1 MDTLIEG
8 KYEVIAKLK
17 EGGMGSVF
25 KVRHVL
31 LDDVRVI
38 KVMRPQIEGDAD
50 AQRRF
55 QQEAR
60 LATSLKHPNIADLM
74 DFSVDANGNFYMV
87 MEYIEGVTLAELVA
101 ARGPLA
107 LKTALE
113 IADQTLRALSYLH
126 KRGIVHRDIAPDNLM
141 VSKGPD
147 DRIVVKLID
156 LGIAK
161 DTSVEGMTQAGIFL
175 GKLKYASPEQ
185 LGALPAGQKLDTR
198 SDLYSFGCV
207 LYQLLTGHSPY
218 KADAPQQYLILHLT
232 EQPRPFE
239 KTDPEGR
246 VPEDVRRAV
255 MRALAKKRED
265 RWQTADD
272 LAMELR
278 RCRAELSGLGHRATS
293 SARLAPVPEAVE
305 VKERE
310 ERREPEPREEVGG
323 KTEIISTQATLSRSK
338 SAVRLPAVTPS
349 APAPPPPPS
358 PPPPRPRPASPVR
371 ERILS
376 TAWERKAGDRAPR
389 PGPWWRQ
396 PAAIVGAIAVV
407 AGVLTAAV
415 VGLRSGSGGD
425 AEPTPV
431 PTARAQVPTAVAA
444 VVPTATPEPAPTPAT
459 TASPPATFAS
469 VPTPEPPPRA
479 TVPSQVNVPEA
490 ATPRPRATRAAVP
503 TPAPT
508 PPPPTKVL
516 PTLVPTPAGPTPE
529 EEAQRYMTTGIASL
543 AKDDL
548 AGAMKSFNR
557 ALELNPRNENARLG
571 RARTHLRLKDFD
583 AAIRDATSVLE
594 ADPKETSALLTRGLA
609 RQSKRDLAGALADF
623 SEAIAQKPNDAAAYR
638 YRATVRRQTRD
649 GAGAAADE
657 RKAAELSR

>member
-113 IADQTLRALSYLH
+113 VADQTLRALSYLH

-185 LGALPAGQKLDTR
+185 LGALPPGQKLDTR

-218 KADAPQQYLILHLT
+218 KAEAPQQYLILHLT
-232 EQPRPFE
+232 EAPRPFE

-265 RWQTADD
+265 RWQTADEF
-272 LAMELR
+272 AMELR
-278 RCRAELSGLGHRATS
+278 RCRAELSGLGRAS
-293 SARLAPVPEAVE
+293 SATRLAPVVPDARPAKEA
-305 VKERE
+305 KQRP
-310 ERREPEPREEVGG
+310 EPEPAEEVGG
-323 KTEIISTQATLSRSK
+323 KTEIIVPHATLTRAK
-338 SAVRLPAVTPS
+338 SAVRIPAVTPQ
-349 APAPPPPPS
+349 APPPPP
-358 PPPPRPRPASPVR
+358 PPPPRPVQKLR
-371 ERILS
+371 ERLQT
-376 TAWERKAGDRAPR
+376 TAWERMKTDR
-389 PGPWWRQ
+389 GPA
-396 PAAIVGAIAVV
+396 PAADWRKSAAVLGGIAVV
-407 AGVLTAAV
+407 AGLLTAAV
-415 VGLRSGSGGD
+415 VGLRSCSGGN
-425 AEPTPV
+425 ARPTAIATAVVATPTAVVAVQPTAMPEPTP
-431 PTARAQVPTAVAA
+431 A
-444 VVPTATPEPAPTPAT
+444 PTATIVAA
-459 TASPPATFAS
+459 
-469 VPTPEPPPRA
+469 PTPEPPPKA
-479 TVPSQVNVPEA
+479 TVGPQVNVPEV
-490 ATPRPRATRAAVP
+490 ATPRPKPTKSAVP

-508 PPPPTKVL
+508 TPPPTRAA
-516 PTLVPTPAGPTPE
+516 PTAVPTAAGPSPDQ
-529 EEAQRYMTTGIASL
+529 EAQRFMAAGWASL
-543 AKDDL
+543 SQGDPASAL
-548 AGAMKSFNR
+548 KSFDR
-557 ALELNPRNENARLG
+557 ALDLNPRNLNARLG
-571 RARTHLRLKDFD
+571 RARARLLLKDFD
-583 AAIRDATSVLE
+583 GAIGDATAVLN
-594 ADPKETSALLTRGLA
+594 ADPKEASALLTRGLA
-609 RQSKRDLAGALADF
+609 RQSKRDLPGAMADF
-623 SEAIAQKPNDAAAYR
+623 SAAIEQKPNDPAGYR
-638 YRATVRRQTRD
+638 YRATVRKQLRD
-649 GAGAAADE
+649 RAGAAADE

>member
-113 IADQTLRALSYLH
+113 VADQTLRALSYLH

-141 VSKGPD
+141 ISKGPD

-232 EQPRPFE
+232 EPPRPFE

-265 RWQTADD
+265 RWQTADEF
-272 LAMELR
+272 AMELR
-278 RCRAELSGLGHRATS
+278 RCRAELSGLGRAS
-293 SARLAPVPEAVE
+293 SAVRLTPVLPGATAVREA
-305 VKERE
+305 KQRP
-310 ERREPEPREEVGG
+310 EPEPSEEVGG
-323 KTEIISTQATLSRSK
+323 KTEIIVPHATLTRAK
-338 SAVRLPAVTPS
+338 SATRIPAVTPRV
-349 APAPPPPPS
+349 PPPTPP
-358 PPPPRPRPASPVR
+358 PPPPRPAQRLK
-371 ERILS
+371 ERLQT
-376 TAWERKAGDRAPR
+376 TAWERLKTDRAPA
-389 PGPWWRQ
+389 PSPTTSWRRS
-396 PAAIVGAIAVV
+396 AAVLGGIAVV
-407 AGVLTAAV
+407 AGLLTALV
-415 VGLRSGSGGD
+415 IQLRSGSGGD
-425 AEPTPV
+425 AAPTPM
-431 PTARAQVPTAVAA
+431 PTATVPVPTAVAA
-444 VVPTATPEPAPTPAT
+444 VPPTATPEPEPTPAPTETT
-459 TASPPATFAS
+459 TAA
-469 VPTPEPPPRA
+469 PTPEPSPKA
-479 TVPSQVNVPEA
+479 TVRPQVNVSEA
-490 ATPRPRATRAAVP
+490 ATPRPKPTKPAVP
-503 TPAPT
+503 TPAPPT
-508 PPPPTKVL
+508 PPPTRAIPTA
-516 PTLVPTPAGPTPE
+516 VPTAAGPSPDQ
-529 EEAQRYMTTGIASL
+529 EAQRLMTVGIASL
-543 AKDDL
+543 DRGDL
-548 AGAMKSFNR
+548 DGAMKSFNR

-571 RARTHLRLKDFD
+571 RARTHLRLKEFD
-583 AAIRDATSVLE
+583 AAIRDATAVLE
-594 ADPKETSALLTRGLA
+594 ADPKETQALLARGLA
-609 RQSKRDLAGALADF
+609 RQSKRDLAGAMADF
-623 SEAIAQKPNDAAAYR
+623 SEAISQKPNDPAGYR
-638 YRATVRRQTRD
+638 YRATVRRQARD